1 MVQAGSLLGLDEVS
15 MSDTSITTVIP
26 KVDLDQQA
34 LRLAG
39 MADQIRE
46 MLVKTGQ
53 NIPPGSVQGLIQ
65 LAGSLTRLGRQ
76 IARHEEDR
84 NKLLALADIGRVV
97 NSSLELNEVL
107 RIVMDTI
114 IRLTGAERG
123 FLMLRDEEGKLTTRT
138 ARNWEQESINNSEL
152 SVSRTLINRVVNEGQ
167 PILTTNAQEDPR
179 FGGQES
185 IIAYHLRSILC
196 VPLKVKDELTGVIYT
211 DNRIRTGLFSETE
224 RDLLMAFAHQAAV
237 AIENARLFE
246 SVRKTLAEV
255 TELKNLM
262 DNVFASIAS
271 GVITADIENRI
282 TLCNRA
288 SETILGCTPSELIGH
303 LLEDI
308 LPPIS
313 PDLTHHVDVVR
324 KTDQLMVG
332 LEYSSDLPKRG
343 AVSFSLNLSPL
354 KDGSHL
360 TQGVT
365 IVLDD
370 LTDKKR
376 LESQTGLFRRMV
388 SPAIIEQLDPDKL
401 QLGGTRAQI
410 TTLYADVRGF
420 TSFSEQYDPVQ
431 LVTVLN
437 CYLSAAADAILA
449 QEGTIDKFMGDAVM
463 AWFNA
468 PIPQEDHTLRA
479 VKAAIGIRDSVN
491 NLHCQLPPEFHLGF
505 GIGINFGEA
514 VMGLIGTNVRYDYT
528 AIGDSVNTAKRI
540 QENAKGGHI
549 LISAEAYAQ
558 VAGLVEALPME
569 PIDAKGKSQPI
580 KVFEITGLKA

>member
-1 MVQAGSLLGLDEVS
+1 
-15 MSDTSITTVIP
+15 MSDKFITTAIP

-46 MLVKTGQ
+46 TLLKFEPAAPAGA
-53 NIPPGSVQGLIQ
+53 VQGLVQ
-65 LAGSLTRLGRQ
+65 LAGNLTRLGRQ

-84 NKLLALADIGRVV
+84 NQLLALADIGRVV
-97 NSSLELNEVL
+97 NSSLELTEVL

-123 FLMLRDEEGKLTTRT
+123 FLMLRDDQGILTTRT
-138 ARNWEQESINNSEL
+138 ARNWEQESINDTEL

-167 PILTTNAQEDPR
+167 PVLTTNAQEDPR

-211 DNRIRTGLFSETE
+211 DNRIRTGLFTETE

-246 SVRKTLAEV
+246 SVRATLAEV
-255 TELKNLM
+255 TGLKNLM

-271 GVITADIENRI
+271 GVITADIENKI

-288 SETILGCTPSELIGH
+288 TESILGRAQTDLVGSPLDE
-303 LLEDI
+303 I

-313 PDLTHHVDVVR
+313 PELTQHVDVVR
-324 KTDQLMVG
+324 RTDQHMVG
-332 LEYSSDLPKRG
+332 LEFTSNLPQRG
-343 AVSFSLNLSPL
+343 SVSLSLNISPL
-354 KDGSHL
+354 KDASHL
-360 TQGVT
+360 TQGVA

-370 LTDKKR
+370 LTEKKR
-376 LESQTGLFRRMV
+376 LEAQRTLFRRMV
-388 SPAIIEQLDPDKL
+388 SPAVIEQLDPEKL
-401 QLGGTRAQI
+401 QLGGKRSQI

-420 TSFSEQYDPVQ
+420 TSFSELYDPVQ

-437 CYLSAAADAILA
+437 CYLAAAADAIMA

-468 PIPQEDHTLRA
+468 PIPQADHTLRA
-479 VKAAIGIRDSVN
+479 VKAAIGIRDSVQH
-491 NLHCQLPPEFHLGF
+491 LHLEMPDEYHLAF
-505 GIGINFGEA
+505 GVGINFGEA
-514 VMGLIGTNVRYDYT
+514 VMGLIGTQQRIDYT

-540 QENAKGGHI
+540 QENAGRGQI
-549 LISAEAYAQ
+549 LISSEAYAQ
-558 VAGLVEALPME
+558 VADQVEAHQVD
-569 PIDAKGKSQPI
+569 PIIAKGKRQPI
-580 KVFEITGLKA
+580 EVYEIIGLKT

>member
-1 MVQAGSLLGLDEVS
+1 MDEVF
-15 MSDTSITTVIP
+15 MSDSSITTAIP

-39 MADQIRE
+39 MTDQIRE
-46 MLVKTGQ
+46 ALLKNGQ
-53 NIPPGSVQGLIQ
+53 PVPQGVVQGMVQ
-65 LAGSLTRLGRQ
+65 LAGSLTRLGRH
-76 IARHEEDR
+76 IARHEEDA

-114 IRLTGAERG
+114 VRLTGAERG
-123 FLMLRDEEGKLTTRT
+123 FLMLRDDQGNLTTQI
-138 ARNWEQESINNSEL
+138 ARNWEQESINDSEL
-152 SVSRTLINRVVNEGQ
+152 SVSRTLINRVVNEGR
-167 PILTTNAQEDPR
+167 PVLTTNAQEDPR

-196 VPLKVKDELTGVIYT
+196 VPLKVKEELTGVIYT

-246 SVRKTLAEV
+246 SVRRTLAEV

-288 SETILGCTPSELIGH
+288 TETILGRQNNELVGYF
-303 LLEDI
+303 LEDI

-313 PDLTHHVDVVR
+313 PELTQQVDLVR
-324 KTDQLMVG
+324 KTDQHMVG
-332 LEYSSDLPKRG
+332 LEYSSSLPKRG
-343 AVSFSLNLSPL
+343 SVSLSLNLSPL
-354 KDGSHL
+354 KDASHL
-360 TQGVT
+360 TQGVA

-370 LTDKKR
+370 LTEKRR
-376 LESQTGLFRRMV
+376 LEAQRSLFRRMV
-388 SPAIIEQLDPDKL
+388 SPAVIEQLNPEKL
-401 QLGGTRAQI
+401 ELGGKRAQI

-420 TSFSEQYDPVQ
+420 TSFSELYDPVQ
-431 LVTVLN
+431 LVSVLN
-437 CYLSAAADAILA
+437 CYLAAAADAILA

-468 PIPQEDHTLRA
+468 PIPQADHTLRA
-479 VKAAIGIRDSVN
+479 VKAALGIRDAIY
-491 NLHCQLPPEFHLGF
+491 NLHGELPDEYHLAF
-505 GIGINFGEA
+505 GVGINYGEA
-514 VMGLIGTNVRYDYT
+514 VMGLIGTTQRVEYT

-540 QENAKGGHI
+540 QENAGRGQI
-549 LISAEAYAQ
+549 LISAEGYAQ
-558 VAGLVEALPME
+558 VADQIEAQPVE
-569 PIDAKGKSQPI
+569 PIIAKGKRQPI
-580 KVFEITGLKA
+580 EVYEVIGLKAVNLPG